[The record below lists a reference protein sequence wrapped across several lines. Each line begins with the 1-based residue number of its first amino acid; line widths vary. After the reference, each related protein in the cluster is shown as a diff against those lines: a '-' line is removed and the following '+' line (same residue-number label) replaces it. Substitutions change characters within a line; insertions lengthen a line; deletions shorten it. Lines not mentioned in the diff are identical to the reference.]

1 MRTTSFLH
9 ILTPNVTSLGY
20 ALFLAINAAGI
31 WGGVFPFLPMDF
43 QTPQIIFQ
51 FFLAQSLVFAV
62 SYFVSTGGVYFIPGP
77 TRRFL
82 VLTAAIPYFLGWCFL
97 IGAIYVDHLAAPL
110 VTIGGGFL
118 GLGSAGFFM
127 LWQRLFASQDA
138 KTGNHDLILGTAI
151 SALLYFSLYLIPRAV
166 TVFLI
171 PLVFLPLFGLCIV
184 LKSRTIDL
192 SQPMFEDVPRKHP
205 NVYKKAIKN
214 YWRSA
219 FSIGTLGFCCGVVRA
234 LAIGDPLVGSLVNI
248 ASMIGSLVAALGLLL
263 VWQNKSLHINVTSAY
278 RFFFPLLITAFALL
292 PFAGP
297 AFSSIYAGL
306 LYAVYSIAIMLMMIQ
321 CAQASRDSGINPVF
335 IYGFFGGTVY
345 LLHDIGFVGGSFAEQ
360 VNVLGITPLAAV
372 ALLSLYLLGIMYF
385 IGQGGFRQALSGG
398 QVAAE
403 RIEFVSL
410 NAPDENETHRLIEQV
425 HDLSSCDERR
435 EGLPDR
441 PGTPQQTS
449 PQTKPVQTVEQA
461 AEQNA
466 RKNERFLKDIDTPQ
480 RGRSERFLREGDAP
494 QYRDRISK
502 QCALMQQHY
511 RLSAREAEVME
522 LIVRGNSVVRIAED
536 LVVSENTIR
545 THSKR
550 IYTKLAVHK
559 KQELIDLV
567 EAFDPR
573 TLPRT

>member
-1 MRTTSFLH
+1 MRAPGSIQTL
-9 ILTPNVTSLGY
+9 IPNVTSLGY
-20 ALFLAINAAGI
+20 ALFLAINAAGV
-31 WGGVFPFLPMDF
+31 WGGVFPFLPMEF

-51 FFLAQSLVFAV
+51 FFLAQSLVFAL
-62 SYFVSTGGVYFIPGP
+62 SYFISTGGVYFIPGP

-82 VLTAAIPYFLGWCFL
+82 VLTASIPYFSGWCFL
-97 IGAIYVDHLAAPL
+97 IGAIYVDSLAVPL
-110 VTIGGGFL
+110 VTVGGALL

-127 LWQRLFASQDA
+127 LWQRLFASQDSE
-138 KTGNHDLILGTAI
+138 TGTHDLILGTAI
-151 SALLYFSLYLIPRAV
+151 SALLYFSFYLIPRAV

-192 SQPMFEDVPRKHP
+192 SQPMFEDIPRNHP
-205 NVYKKAIKN
+205 HVYIKAIRD

-219 FSIGTLGFCCGVVRA
+219 FCIGTLGFCCGVVRA
-234 LAIGDPLVGSLVNI
+234 LAIGDPQVGSLVNI

-263 VWQNKSLHINVTSAY
+263 IWRNKSLHINVTSAY
-278 RFFFPLLITAFALL
+278 QFFFPLLITAFALL
-292 PFAGP
+292 PFAGQ
-297 AFSSIYAGL
+297 AFSSMYAGS

-335 IYGFFGGTVY
+335 IYGFFGGVVY

-360 VNVLGITPLAAV
+360 LDVLGLTSLAAV

-385 IGQGGFRQALSGG
+385 IGQGGFRQILPGG
-398 QVAAE
+398 QAAAE
-403 RIEFVSL
+403 SIELVSL
-410 NAPDENETHRLIEQV
+410 NAPDKNETQRMIDQAQNDRADNETPETVNDSRQKKPALEIPATNTPESKPLAPLVDNPSEQ
-425 HDLSSCDERR
+425 ERR
-435 EGLPDR
+435 R
-441 PGTPQQTS
+441 PFRDS
-449 PQTKPVQTVEQA
+449 
-461 AEQNA
+461 
-466 RKNERFLKDIDTPQ
+466 
-480 RGRSERFLREGDAP
+480 SAP

-502 QCALMQQHY
+502 QCALLQQHY

-567 EAFDPR
+567 EVFNPQA
-573 TLPRT
+573 LPRV

>member
-1 MRTTSFLH
+1 MRAAAIIQT
-9 ILTPNVTSLGY
+9 LTPNVASLGY
-20 ALFLAINAAGI
+20 ALFLAINAAGV
-31 WGGVFPFLPMDF
+31 WGGVFPFLPMEF

-62 SYFVSTGGVYFIPGP
+62 SYFVSVAGVYFIPGP

-82 VLTAAIPYFLGWCFL
+82 VLTASIPYFIGWCFL
-97 IGAIYVDHLAAPL
+97 IGAIYISDAALQL
-110 VTIGGGFL
+110 VTVGGAFL

-127 LWQRLFASQDA
+127 LWQRLFASQTA
-138 KTGNHDLILGTAI
+138 ETGNHDLILGTAI

-205 NVYKKAIKN
+205 HVYKKAIHD

-219 FSIGTLGFCCGVVRA
+219 VCIGTLGFCCGVVRA
-234 LAIGDPLVGSLVNI
+234 LAIGDAQVGSLVNI
-248 ASMIGSLVAALGLLL
+248 ASMIGSLIAALGLLL
-263 VWQNKSLHINVTSAY
+263 LWQNKSLHINVTSAY
-278 RFFFPLLITAFALL
+278 RFFFPLLITAFALM
-292 PFAGP
+292 PFAGQ
-297 AFSSIYAGL
+297 AFSSIYAGM

-321 CAQASRDSGINPVF
+321 CAQASRDGGINPVF
-335 IYGFFGGTVY
+335 IYGFFGGIVY

-360 VNVLGITPLAAV
+360 ANVWGISPIAAV
-372 ALLSLYLLGIMYF
+372 ALLSLYLLGVMYF
-385 IGQGGFRQALSGG
+385 IGQGGFRQVLSGSRA
-398 QVAAE
+398 AAE

-410 NAPDENETHRLIEQV
+410 NAEGAQGVLDAEGASASADVLGAEGAAGAEAGAGAPGVPGAEGAAGAAPPDAQAETRDQ
-425 HDLSSCDERR
+425 
-435 EGLPDR
+435 R
-441 PGTPQQTS
+441 PFHHT
-449 PQTKPVQTVEQA
+449 
-461 AEQNA
+461 N
-466 RKNERFLKDIDTPQ
+466 
-480 RGRSERFLREGDAP
+480 AP

-502 QCALMQQHY
+502 QCALLQQHY

-567 EAFDPR
+567 EVFNPR
-573 TLPRT
+573 NLPQTPHRPPSA